1 MSYYSYSFDFKYE
14 VVMAFENSDYTLK
27 ELTEKYNI
35 SEMSILRWSKLF
47 QSKGIEGLSTS
58 KGWKPYP
65 KELKKK
71 AIQDYLSGE
80 YSLAEVVYKYGIST
94 TSLLQRWIKM
104 YNSHRELKDT
114 GKGRSI
120 SMAKGRKTTWEERI
134 KIAQD
139 CLASDKN
146 YQETADQYQVSYQ
159 QVYQWVRKYESRG
172 LESLQ
177 DSRGQS
183 KKEETLTPEEKNQLK
198 IRCIQ
203 KENERLCAENALLKK
218 LEEIERRRD

>member
-1 MSYYSYSFDFKYE
+1 MSYYSYSFEFKYE

-47 QSKGIEGLSTS
+47 RSKGIEGLYTS

-65 KELKKK
+65 KELKEK

-80 YSLAEVVYKYGIST
+80 YSLADVVYKYGIST

-104 YNSHRELKDT
+104 YNGHRELKDT
-114 GKGRSI
+114 GKGRSK
-120 SMAKGRKTTWEERI
+120 SMTKGRKTTWEERI

-146 YQETADQYQVSYQ
+146 YQETADQNQVSYQ
-159 QVYQWVRKYESRG
+159 QVYQWVRKYESGG

-177 DSRGQS
+177 DRRGQS
-183 KKEETLTPEEKNQLK
+183 KKEETLTPEEKIQLT
-198 IRCIQ
+198 IRRIQ
-203 KENERLCAENALLKK
+203 KENERLRAENALLKK
-218 LEEIERRRD
+218 LEEIERRRS